1 MAMRASNPLTGLST
15 ALTATIA
22 LFAASPAIADGLID
36 NVNGITL
43 DEQGRVQRFTGI
55 VIDDDGKVK
64 ALLDRRDKRPKEL
77 DWKEDGKGQTLIPG
91 LIDAHGHVMGLGF
104 KATTLDLS
112 GTRTLAEAQAKIKA
126 WADRSAAGS
135 WIIGGGWNQELWGLG
150 RFPTAADIDA
160 VVSDRPVWLERV
172 DGHAGWANSA
182 AMRAAGVT
190 AKSVSPNGG
199 RIEKGASGAPAGVFV
214 DAAAQ
219 LVQKA
224 VPAPQPRARD
234 AALVKAQDILL
245 SSGITATADM
255 GTSLQDWETIRRLGD
270 AGGLRVRIFS
280 YADSLDTLTT
290 VAGNGPTRWLY
301 GDRLRMG
308 GVKLYADGALGSRGA
323 WLKAP
328 YADAPKEVGL
338 GFLTDDQ
345 LQNQMS
351 RAAMDK
357 FQVAIH
363 AIGDRA
369 NSQALDAIDELSQTY
384 KGDLR
389 WRVEHAQI
397 VDPADFGR
405 LSRQGT
411 IASMQPVHQ
420 TSDWRMAEARLGP
433 ARLAGAYAWKSVLQ
447 GGGRLAF
454 GSDYPVESPNP
465 FPGWAAAITRMDP
478 QGQPPGGWHPE
489 QAITREQAFKAFTID
504 AAYASFAEGKVGR
517 LAPGMQADFLLLAAD
532 PLLAAPDELRAMRP
546 NETWVGGK
554 RMFKR

>member
-1 MAMRASNPLTGLST
+1 MALLLATP
-15 ALTATIA
+15 AL
-22 LFAASPAIADGLID
+22 ADGLID

-43 DEQGRVQRFTGI
+43 DEQGRVQRFTGL
-55 VIDDDGKVK
+55 VIGDDGKVK

-77 DWKEDGKGQTLIPG
+77 DWREDGRGQTLIPG
-91 LIDAHGHVMGLGF
+91 LIDAHGHVLGLGF
-104 KATTLDLS
+104 QATSLDLS
-112 GTRTLAEAQAKIKA
+112 GTKSLAEAQAAIKA
-126 WADRSAAGS
+126 WADANPSGS
-135 WIIGGGWNQELWGLG
+135 WIVGRGWNQEAWGLG

-160 VVSDRPVWLERV
+160 VVPDRPVWLERV

-182 AMRAAGVT
+182 ALRAAGVT
-190 AKSVSPNGG
+190 AKSVSPAGG
-199 RIEKGASGAPAGVFV
+199 RIEKTAAGAPGGVFV
-214 DAAAQ
+214 DAAMQ

-224 VPAPQPRARD
+224 VPQPLPRERD

-245 SSGITATADM
+245 SSGVTATADM
-255 GTSLQDWETIRRLGD
+255 GTSPQDWAAIRRLGD
-270 AGGLRVRIFS
+270 AGGLRIRIFS

-290 VAGNGPTRWLY
+290 IAGNGPTRWLY

-328 YADAPKEVGL
+328 YADAPKETGL

-389 WRVEHAQI
+389 WRIEHAQI
-397 VDPADFGR
+397 VDPVDIPR
-405 LSRQGT
+405 LARAGT

-433 ARLAGAYAWKSVLQ
+433 NRLVGAYAWRSVLD

-454 GSDYPVESPNP
+454 GSDYPVENPNP
-465 FPGWAAAITRMDP
+465 FVGWAVAISRVDA
-478 QGQPPGGWHPE
+478 QGQPPGGWYPQ
-489 QAITREQAFKAFTID
+489 QAVTREQALKAFTID
-504 AAYASFAEGKVGR
+504 AAYASFAETKVGR
-517 LAPGMQADFLLLAAD
+517 LAPGMQADFLLLAND
-532 PLLAAPDELRAMRP
+532 PLLASPGELRAMRP

>member
-1 MAMRASNPLTGLST
+1 MRLLPLL
-15 ALTATIA
+15 LATTLI
-22 LFAASPAIADGLID
+22 ASPAFADGLID
-36 NVNGITL
+36 NINGITL
-43 DEQGRVQRFTGI
+43 DEQGRVQRFTGM
-55 VIDDDGKVK
+55 VIGTDGKVK

-77 DWKEDGKGQTLIPG
+77 DWREDGKGQTLIPG

-104 KATTLDLS
+104 QATSLDLS
-112 GTRTLAEAQAKIKA
+112 GTKSLAEAQAAIKA
-126 WADRSAAGS
+126 WADANPSGS
-135 WIIGGGWNQELWGLG
+135 WIVGGGWNQEVWGLG

-160 VVSDRPVWLERV
+160 VLPNRPVWLERI
-172 DGHAGWANSA
+172 DGHAGWANTA
-182 AMRAAGVT
+182 ALRAAGVT
-190 AKSVSPNGG
+190 AKSVSPAGG
-199 RIEKGASGAPAGVFV
+199 RIEKNAAGAPTGVFI

-219 LVQKA
+219 LVQKS
-224 VPAPQPRARD
+224 VPALLPRERD
-234 AALVKAQDILL
+234 AALVKAQDLLL
-245 SSGITATADM
+245 SAGITATADM
-255 GTSLQDWETIRRLGD
+255 GTSQADWDTIRRLGD
-270 AGGLRVRIFS
+270 AGGLRIRIFS
-280 YADSLDTLTT
+280 YANSLDTLTT
-290 VAGNGPTRWLY
+290 IAGNGPTRWLY
-301 GDRLRMG
+301 DDRLRMG
-308 GVKLYADGALGSRGA
+308 GLKVYADGALGSRGA

-328 YADAPKEVGL
+328 YADAPKETGL

-351 RAAMDK
+351 RASMDK

-369 NSQALDAIDELSQTY
+369 NRQALDAIDELSVTY

-397 VDPADFGR
+397 VDPADIPR
-405 LSRQGT
+405 LARQGT

-433 ARLAGAYAWKSVLQ
+433 NRLAGAYAWKSVLD

-465 FPGWAAAITRMDP
+465 FPGWAVAISRIDA

-489 QAITREQAFKAFTID
+489 QAVTREQALKAFTVD
-504 AAYASFAEGKVGR
+504 AAYASFAESKVGR
-517 LAPGMQADFLLLAAD
+517 LAPGMQADFLLLTSD
-532 PLLAAPDELRAMRP
+532 PLLAAPEEIRAMRP

-554 RMFKR
+554 RMFRRR